1 MKFKIKS
8 KGRTRRLKNRR
19 PQVMHK
25 RKKATKDELRGRK
38 GSS

>member
-8 KGRTRRLKNRR
+8 KGRARRLNDGR

-25 RKKATKDELRGRK
+25 RKKATKD
-38 GSS
+38 